1 VSVAAAAQVPR
12 EAASPRPA
20 RARRVWI
27 LAAYAVVSF
36 LSFPHPVAGRVLDLG
51 WLLVWLGPA
60 LLVAGLR
67 GLAPGRAARAGFL
80 AALVAHAA
88 ILHWIYVVT
97 VVYGRAPLAVGLLAP
112 VGLAAYMALFGGA
125 FGAVL
130 ARLERRGL
138 DSPPAV
144 AALWAALD
152 HGRHWVLSGFPWGVV
167 GYAQH
172 QNPWL
177 LGLAPWTGVIGLS
190 WVSALGGA
198 ALADLVRALRGG
210 GGRPRAALG
219 WLGAV
224 ALAHGLGALSL
235 ALAPNAPAGTEDT
248 VRIAVLQGDIDQG
261 VKWSPAFAERTL
273 EIYEDL
279 TRRAVAAG
287 ARLVLWPETAVPGA
301 IEIDPALRE
310 RLEAL
315 ARASRATLVV
325 GGVGLEG
332 QDRDFRFFDSAF
344 VFDPEGHLL
353 DRYDKTH
360 LVPFG
365 EYVPFRGVLGLFVSA
380 LARGIARDDVTPG
393 AAPRALRIPVPD
405 GPPGGVSAGVPICY
419 ELLFPDL
426 MRRFVRDGAG
436 VLLAITN
443 DAWYGRTGAPYQF
456 LAITALR
463 SAELRVWTARAANT
477 GVSAFIDERGRVVEH
492 TPIFEPGFLVHD
504 VPLRP
509 PPLGG
514 SFYAR
519 HGDVFAGVCWAQLV
533 AWIVVA
539 RRRAAREEA

>member
-1 VSVAAAAQVPR
+1 MSLAAAEAPR
-12 EAASPRPA
+12 TMGAHGPRRWGRAA
-20 RARRVWI
+20 V
-27 LAAYAVVSF
+27 LGAYALISF

-51 WLLVWLGPA
+51 WLLAWLAPA

-67 GLAPGRAARAGFL
+67 GLGPRRAARDGFL
-80 AALVAHAA
+80 AGLVAHAA

-97 VVYGRAPLAVGLLAP
+97 VVYGEAPAPVGVLAP
-112 VGLAAYMALFGGA
+112 VGLAAYSALFTAA
-125 FGAVL
+125 FGAALAVL
-130 ARLERRGL
+130 ARRGL
-138 DSPPAV
+138 DSPPAL

-152 HGRHWVLSGFPWGVV
+152 HARHWFLSGFPWGVI

-172 QNPWL
+172 QNAWL
-177 LGLAPWTGVIGLS
+177 LGLAPWTGVVGLS
-190 WVSALGGA
+190 FVTVLGGA
-198 ALADLVRALRGG
+198 ALADLQRALRGG
-210 GGRPRAALG
+210 GGRPWVAAG

-224 ALAHGLGALSL
+224 ALAHGLGGLSL
-235 ALAPNAPAGTEDT
+235 RLAPAAAAGSAET

-261 VKWSPAFAERTL
+261 VKWSPAFAEQTL
-273 EIYEDL
+273 EVYEDL
-279 TRRAVAAG
+279 TRRAVQQG
-287 ARLVLWPETAVPGA
+287 ARLVLWPETAVPGG

-310 RLEAL
+310 RLGAL
-315 ARASRATLVV
+315 ARESHATLVV
-325 GGVGLEG
+325 GGVGIEG
-332 QDRDFRFFDSAF
+332 QRGDYRFFDSAF
-344 VFDPEGHLL
+344 VFDPDGGLV
-353 DRYDKTH
+353 DRYDKSH

-365 EYVPFRGVLGLFVSA
+365 EYVPLRGVLGLFVSA
-380 LARGIARDDVTPG
+380 VARGIAPDDVTAG
-393 AAPRALRIPVPD
+393 RVPRAIRIPVPG
-405 GPPGGVSAGVPICY
+405 GPAGGVTAGIPICY

-492 TPIFEPGFLVHD
+492 TPIFQPGFLVRD

-519 HGDVFAGVCWAQLV
+519 HGDVFAWACWAQVV
-533 AWIVVA
+533 AWIVLA
-539 RRRAAREEA
+539 RRRTAGDEA